1 MARGSLQVTVAAV
14 AAAIGLSAS
23 SGAAVEP
30 KVTIPGA
37 TPPAPRVE
45 RLSDDQMR
53 AEFLRLNAMKTDC
66 SAQARQALAA
76 QQRAGAAGRASE
88 AEAHGQLVWT
98 KLTCMEEADQGLVR
112 LRNQATGDQLR
123 LLSPRDGLREE
134 YLRGLRSHLSV
145 LQQVG
150 RQLADPSALTAET
163 FARQMDTLRREW
175 ETFRNRYIRLLDDPD
190 TRRLAT
196 TLFRAGDLLIGSA
209 QVWVRQAR
217 AEAEIAELTPSGSG
231 TQLARAQAAREAAV
245 TERARQW
252 ELAQGLILQA
262 TALAATR

>member
-1 MARGSLQVTVAAV
+1 MRMARGSLLVTVAAV
-14 AAAIGLSAS
+14 ATAIGLTAS

-37 TPPAPRVE
+37 TPPDPRVE

-123 LLSPRDGLREE
+123 LLSPRTG
-134 YLRGLRSHLSV
+134 
-145 LQQVG
+145 
-150 RQLADPSALTAET
+150 
-163 FARQMDTLRREW
+163 FARSISR
-175 ETFRNRYIRLLDDPD
+175 
-190 TRRLAT
+190 
-196 TLFRAGDLLIGSA
+196 
-209 QVWVRQAR
+209 
-217 AEAEIAELTPSGSG
+217 GSG
-231 TQLARAQAAREAAV
+231 PT
-245 TERARQW
+245 
-252 ELAQGLILQA
+252 
-262 TALAATR
+262 